1 MQQASGELPPI
12 AFLEGDEC
20 KLVSTAPIAGSTV
33 YDVYEGLWL
42 GEEKVA
48 VKVLRSSK
56 ASENNVKVGTLYS
69 VLEVVLM
76 RAGGVE
82 VP

>member
-1 MQQASGELPPI
+1 MQQASGQLPPI
-12 AFLEGDEC
+12 AFLEGQEC
-20 KLVSTAPIAGSTV
+20 KIVSQAPIAGSTV

-56 ASENNVKVGTLYS
+56 ASEGNVRVGCHIQLGQLVIS
-69 VLEVVLM
+69 DIF
-76 RAGGVE
+76 RS
-82 VP
+82 

>member
-12 AFLEGDEC
+12 AFLEGHEC
-20 KLVSTAPIAGSTV
+20 KLVGTAPIAGSTV

-56 ASENNVKVGTLYS
+56 ASENNVKV
-69 VLEVVLM
+69 
-76 RAGGVE
+76 R
-82 VP
+82 